1 MSRFPVLT
9 YKNSLY
15 FLQQFTIDY
24 YFNLFPV
31 RHKILNTRKISVKT
45 IIAIR
50 YMAWLD
56 EDVFQ
61 DKENCKDVHC
71 WSNLLEVSADHVHQ
85 YVRNH
90 TEKDTV

>member
-1 MSRFPVLT
+1 
-9 YKNSLY
+9 
-15 FLQQFTIDY
+15 
-24 YFNLFPV
+24 
-31 RHKILNTRKISVKT
+31 
-45 IIAIR
+45 
-50 YMAWLD
+50 MAWLD